1 MKVLF
6 FGIYNKNDPVN
17 ARTRILLDGLK
28 KSGWEVEECNTSVSS
43 FKRFWFLLKEY
54 CKVGKDYDVMFLAYA
69 GAQTIAILAKILSR
83 KKIVADPIVSLYDTM
98 VFDRKK
104 VSRFGLKATYYYAL
118 DWLMCRMVDTII
130 ADTNANIEYFCRAFG
145 APASKFR
152 RLFIG
157 TDEKIMRPQTQGDK
171 KREDAFLV
179 HFHGFFI
186 PLHGVEYIVKAAKI
200 LEAEN
205 VRFNI
210 IGRGQTYKQVR
221 KIGADLDV
229 KNINFI
235 DPVSYGAIPEY
246 MRKADVVLGIFGN
259 TGKASRVVP
268 NKVYDAIAMGKAV
281 VTAETPAV
289 RELFSSG
296 ENCLLCRSA
305 DPKDIADK
313 IIILKNNPD
322 LLEKIANGGYKLFQ
336 EKLKPEII
344 VAEFENILREA
355 I

>member
-1 MKVLF
+1 MKALF

-28 KSGWEVEECNTSVSS
+28 KRGWEVEECNTSVSS
-43 FKRFWFLLKEY
+43 FGRFWFLLREY
-54 CKVGKDYDVMFLAYA
+54 RKVGKDYDVMFLAYA
-69 GAQTIAILAKILSR
+69 GAQTISILAKILSR

-104 VSRFGLKATYYYAL
+104 VSRFGLKAVYYYTL
-118 DWLMCRMVDTII
+118 DWLMCRMVDIVI
-130 ADTNANIEYFCRAFG
+130 ADTNANIEYFCRTFG
-145 APASKFR
+145 VPASKFR

-157 TDEKIMRPQTQGDK
+157 TDEKIMRPQGDK
-171 KREDAFLV
+171 KREGVFLV

-205 VRFNI
+205 VAFNI

-221 KIGADLDV
+221 KISADLDV
-229 KNINFI
+229 KNVNFI
-235 DPVSYGAIPEY
+235 DPVPYGAIPEY
-246 MRKADVVLGIFGN
+246 IRKADVVLGIFGN
-259 TGKASRVVP
+259 TGKALRAVP
-268 NKVYDAIAMGKAV
+268 NKVYDAIAMSKAV
-281 VTAETPAV
+281 ITAETPAV
-289 RELFSSG
+289 RELFSG
-296 ENCLLCRSA
+296 GDNCLFCRPA
-305 DPKDIADK
+305 DPKDLADK

-322 LLEKIANGGYKLFQ
+322 LLEKIAEGGYKLFQ

-344 VAEFENILREA
+344 AAEFENILREA